1 MPISVPPLA
10 EQNRIVTEADR
21 HFSIVDELETQVNVN
36 LQRGERLRQTIL
48 LQAFQS
54 EPST

>member
-1 MPISVPPLA
+1 MEQKRIAA
-10 EQNRIVTEADR
+10 EIERR
-21 HFSIVDELETQVNVN
+21 LSIADELETQINAD